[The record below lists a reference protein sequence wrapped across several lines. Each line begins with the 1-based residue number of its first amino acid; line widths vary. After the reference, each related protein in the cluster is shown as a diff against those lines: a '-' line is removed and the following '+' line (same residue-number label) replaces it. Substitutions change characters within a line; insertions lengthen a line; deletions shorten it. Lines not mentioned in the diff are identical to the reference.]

1 MTKTFLFALLMTSSV
16 CPALAV
22 EPNLPHRGF
31 LVFSAHGVA
40 NYVRE
45 HKGRLQL
52 KGELPSGGIE
62 EFAASG
68 SRLYRMNSL
77 LGTITELGDD
87 LKPVHEI
94 SIKSKTVPD
103 WLGSWNGGL
112 LVLDD
117 NSVVYLDGS
126 LKEVARLPLQPHGN
140 EQITPALAPAAFS
153 VWKNNGYLLA
163 NTGEVFVIPQDRP
176 TLAEPISAAIRTGE
190 QFPPEAL
197 WIDPAD
203 QTLNL
208 LVKTQKEEY
217 GGGIKPGERRVTKE
231 EVVLTYDLKDPGG
244 GALRTVVHEE
254 REIHDPIDL
263 NFSDGDGREGLVI
276 ERMPNYRAE
285 GPAKGTHIGV
295 MSRTTPAYAEVFEE
309 KTGQPMPRLEIVRLK
324 SRGRYEIQTLS
335 RTAQG
340 SILRLQKPGERLYFE
355 SDLKEHVLRLQPEPY
370 GELLALPELR
380 GIYFK
385 ALAY

>member
-1 MTKTFLFALLMTSSV
+1 MTKTFLFALLITASI

-22 EPNLPHRGF
+22 EPAKQQHGF

-45 HKGRLQL
+45 HKGRLHL
-52 KGELPSGGIE
+52 KGKLSSGNID

-68 SRLYRMNSL
+68 NRLYRMNSL
-77 LGTITELGDD
+77 LGTIAELGDD
-87 LKPVHEI
+87 LRPVHEI
-94 SIKSKTVPD
+94 SIKSKTALD
-103 WLGSWNGGL
+103 WLGSWNGGM

-126 LKEVARLPLQPHGN
+126 LKEVASLPLQPRHG
-140 EQITPALAPAAFS
+140 QITPVLAPTTFS
-153 VWKNNGYLLA
+153 AWKHSGYLLA
-163 NTGEVFVIPQDRP
+163 NTGEVFVIPRDQP
-176 TLAEPISAAIRTGE
+176 KSAEPIGAAIQTGE
-190 QFPPEAL
+190 QFPPDSL

-217 GGGIKPGERRVTKE
+217 GGELKPGERRVTKE
-231 EVVLTYDLKDPGG
+231 EVVLTYDLKDLGAP
-244 GALRTVVHEE
+244 ALRTVIHEE
-254 REIHDPIDL
+254 REIHAPIDP

-309 KTGQPMPRLEIVRLK
+309 KAGQPMPRLEIARLK

-335 RTAQG
+335 REAKG
-340 SILRLQKPGERLYFE
+340 STLRLQKQGKRLYIE